1 MKLYLISGED
11 SGDMHGANLVK
22 ALKNKVPDLQLRGIG
37 GERLIEQ
44 GLIHLAHVRD
54 INYMGFVEIVQHL
67 RVFRRLFRT
76 IKQDIQTWRPD
87 AVVLIDYPGFNLR
100 MAPFIK
106 SLGIPVIFYISPQVW
121 AWKKGRVKKIKR
133 CVDRMLVILP
143 FEVDFYQQEGMEVDF
158 VGHPLLD
165 ELKPVDHR
173 PTQPPTIALL
183 PGSRKQEILR
193 VLPSLL
199 ALPDRF
205 PDHRFVIGG
214 APSQTEEFYRA
225 LIPADKRVELVMD
238 QTHALLQQADYAV
251 VSSGTAT
258 LETALF
264 EVPEVVVYRGSAI
277 SFWLAKRLVKVPFIS
292 LVNLIMG
299 ESLVEELLQGECNPN
314 RISQALKRL
323 MQPTKNAQIKAGYQ
337 LLREKLGREGASE
350 KAAEIVASFDDASFD
365 N

>member
-22 ALKNKVPDLQLRGIG
+22 ALKSKLPDLQLRGIG
-37 GERLIEQ
+37 GDRLIGE
-44 GLIHLAHVRD
+44 GLIHVAHVKD
-54 INYMGFVEIVQHL
+54 INFMGFTEVIKHL
-67 RVFRRLFRT
+67 GTIRRLFKT
-76 IKQDIQTWRPD
+76 VKQDIMTWRPD

-106 SLGIPVIFYISPQVW
+106 NLGIPVIFYISPQVW

-133 CVDRMLVILP
+133 FVDRMLVILP
-143 FEVDFYQQEGMEVDF
+143 FEVDFYKGEGMEVDF

-165 ELKPVDHR
+165 ELKEIAPQ

-183 PGSRKQEILR
+183 PGSRKQEIQR
-193 VLPSLL
+193 VLPTLL
-199 ALPDRF
+199 ELPARF
-205 PDHRFVIGG
+205 PNYRFVIGG

-225 LIPADKRVELVMD
+225 LIPVQSRVELAMN
-238 QTHALLQQADYAV
+238 QTHQLLQQADFAV

-264 EVPEVVVYRGSAI
+264 KVPEVVVYRGSAI

-299 ESLVEELLQGECNPN
+299 EALVEELLQEECNPN
-314 RISQALKRL
+314 RITEALKRL
-323 MQPTKNAQIKAGYQ
+323 MDAEGKARVKEGYQ
-337 LLREKLGREGASE
+337 SLREKLGSEGASE
-350 KAAEIVASFDDASFD
+350 KAAEIVASFQKKQSI
-365 N
+365 